1 MNIYKVKNIIESI
14 RRQGKLPKDA
24 YGQILSIDELLG
36 WFGLNE
42 CLTIGEQR
50 YIEKELAA
58 MIEAELVMDKL
69 KEAEQVRASMD

>member
-24 YGQILSIDELLG
+24 YGQMLSIDELIG
-36 WFGLNE
+36 WFGLKE
-42 CLTIGEQR
+42 CLTIGELS

-58 MIEAELVMDKL
+58 MVEAELAMDKL
-69 KEAEQVRASMD
+69 KESEQVRTDMD

>member
-1 MNIYKVKNIIESI
+1 MNIYKIKNIIESI

-24 YGQILSIDELLG
+24 YGQILSIDELIG

-42 CLTIGEQR
+42 CLTLGEQS

-58 MIEAELVMDKL
+58 MIEAELMMDKL
-69 KEAEQVRASMD
+69 KESEHVRADMD